1 MGVGIGQRIVGTAE
15 VQLWDLFLQDS
26 PKAPRDPRGGN
37 ERLPLRPPI
46 LSTLICSGQL
56 GAEGQGKAAR
66 LQVEGSP
73 PHVAVVGSHYTS
85 HFLSP
90 LYVTQP
96 RRHFPVRGSSLG
108 HGSNGAT
115 VLCFAPK
122 AVTALHVGCSCVLIS
137 IYLDFPQMGTISDV
151 FGFILPRWGQRGAVI
166 FSPE

>member
-85 HFLSP
+85 HFLSDQIQGQESAFGKRCWK
-90 LYVTQP
+90 QP
-96 RRHFPVRGSSLG
+96 KPVQGESYQGRERRQELFALRRLLSL
-108 HGSNGAT
+108 
-115 VLCFAPK
+115 
-122 AVTALHVGCSCVLIS
+122 
-137 IYLDFPQMGTISDV
+137 
-151 FGFILPRWGQRGAVI
+151 
-166 FSPE
+166 